1 MDTLVTGTLAQK
13 RQVEDVNKKKS
24 GRRLE
29 NTTVVISILA
39 LQSQKGKVLSIRSV
53 LFVTK
58 S

>member
-24 GRRLE
+24 GRLE
-29 NTTVVISILA
+29 NMTVVISILA